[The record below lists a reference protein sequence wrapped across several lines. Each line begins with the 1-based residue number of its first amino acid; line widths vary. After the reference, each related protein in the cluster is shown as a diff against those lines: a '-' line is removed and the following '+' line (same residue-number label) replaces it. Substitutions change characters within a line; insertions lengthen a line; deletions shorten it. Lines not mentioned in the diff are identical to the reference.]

1 MMRRPMNEIPG
12 GYEDFFRVQNELHE
26 LFTRA
31 LEETLSAESITVPQA
46 YTLKALKEQG
56 ETCRMSDLAAMRFH
70 TPAAM
75 TGIVDRLIDL
85 KLVHRNSDA
94 KDRRVI
100 LIELTGRGRA
110 TLAGVEKRLRSVMER
125 FFESMP
131 EKDRETTM
139 RIFLRLRDF
148 LKEETNAQKKT

>member
-1 MMRRPMNEIPG
+1 MSETAS
-12 GYEDFFRVQNELHE
+12 GYEDVFRIQDELHE

-31 LEETLSAESITVPQA
+31 LEGTMNADGVTVPQA
-46 YTLKALKEQG
+46 FTLKALKEQG
-56 ETCRMSDLAAMRFH
+56 TACRMSDLAAMRFH

-75 TGIVDRLIDL
+75 TGIVDRLIHLDL
-85 KLVHRNSDA
+85 VQRKSDA

-100 LIELTGRGRA
+100 LLELTERGSA
-110 TLAGVEKRLRSVMER
+110 ALASVEKKVQAMMRR

-139 RIFLRLRDF
+139 RMFLKLKDF
-148 LKEETNAQKKT
+148 LKDEINAQKKS